1 MDTNSEDSRGS
12 RDRPGLRQ
20 LESLSGRVRGAASGS
35 PDDLSWVIEQ
45 LSPLMVTWAQ
55 MQLGT
60 RSGLPFDPED
70 IVHDVWVRTLPALG
84 ELHPHPDDGR
94 MSSGLLALLRTAL
107 LHRIV
112 DLKRQEIT
120 RRTRSLSATQFDLA
134 DRPASSSGPVQ
145 RAVRSD
151 HHQHV
156 LAALSEIPPRDRE
169 LYVRK
174 IFEGMRLRELMEEYG
189 MSRPADNEV
198 RQRVRKRLEGMLT
211 STLLD
216 DLEDD

>member
-1 MDTNSEDSRGS
+1 VDTNSPESRTES
-12 RDRPGLRQ
+12 TRLDARR

-35 PDDLSWVIEQ
+35 QDDLSWVIEQ

-55 MQLGT
+55 MQLGSG
-60 RSGLPFDPED
+60 SGLPFDPED

-94 MSSGLLALLRTAL
+94 MSSGLVALLRTAL

-112 DLKRQEIT
+112 DLKRQEIA
-120 RRTRSLSATQFDLA
+120 RRTRALSATSLDLA
-134 DRPASSSGPVQ
+134 DRPTSSSGPVQ
-145 RAVRSD
+145 RAVRGD

-156 LAALSEIPPRDRE
+156 LAALQEIPARDRE

-174 IFEGMRLRELMEEYG
+174 IFEDMRLHELATEYG
-189 MSRPADNEV
+189 MTRDAVLKV
-198 RQRVRKRLEGMLT
+198 RQRVRRRLEGLLT
-211 STLLD
+211 STVLE
-216 DLEDD
+216 DLESD